1 MKYILDTCVISEL
14 VKPRPSAAVTGWVAR
29 QDEASLFLSVITLG
43 ELEKGIAKLT
53 DAKRRVKLETWVRQ
67 DLAERFENRVLPI
80 NAAVAARWG
89 ALSGQAERA
98 GTPLPVID
106 GLIAA
111 SALEHNLA
119 VVSRNVGDFEPCGV
133 ACLNPWG

>member
-1 MKYILDTCVISEL
+1 MSYLLDTCVISEL
-14 VKPRPSAAVTGWVAR
+14 VKPRPSAAVTAWVAE

-53 DAKRRVKLETWVRQ
+53 DSRRRAKLETWVRL
-67 DLAERFENRVLPI
+67 DLAARFENRVLPI
-80 NAAVAARWG
+80 DAAIAARWG
-89 ALSGQAERA
+89 ALSGQAERSGA
-98 GTPLPVID
+98 PLPVID

-111 SALEHNLA
+111 SALEHDLT
-119 VVSRNVGDFEPCGV
+119 VVSRNVADFESCGV